1 MLFWW
6 IFGGESGLPVLFL
19 CHLRTSPLCYSF
31 FIHSS
36 VDGHL
41 SYFHV
46 LVIVSYATVNIG
58 VHVTFWIMIF
68 LGHMLSR
75 ENAGS
80 NSSFIP
86 IFSRNFHRALHRL
99 YQFAFPP
106 TMQEDSFFSTSSP
119 VCIIC
124 KLFSFFKSS
133 FITMYWGSML
143 CWNA

>member
-1 MLFWW
+1 MFFWW
-6 IFGGESGLPVLFL
+6 ICGGESGLPVLFL
-19 CHLRTSPLCYSF
+19 CHLRTSSLCYSF

-46 LVIVSYATVNIG
+46 LVIVSYATMNIG
-58 VHVTFWIMIF
+58 VYVTFWIMIF

-75 ENAGS
+75 QNAGS
-80 NSSFIP
+80 YSGFIP
-86 IFSRNFHRALHRL
+86 IFSRNLPRALHRP
-99 YQFAFPP
+99 YQFAFLP

-119 VCIIC
+119 AFIIFR
-124 KLFSFFKSS
+124 LFFFNSP

-143 CWNA
+143 RWNP